1 MCEAAVVLLLK
12 RGESHA
18 WRFNPFAMTCKI
30 LITSRFVRHY
40 ENFLRVGI
48 MTSLLKRNLFI
59 ERALDGTDDRVPIT
73 QPLLYAQAQASPEQQ
88 PRQN

>member
-1 MCEAAVVLLLK
+1 M
-12 RGESHA
+12 
-18 WRFNPFAMTCKI
+18 
-30 LITSRFVRHY
+30 RHY

-48 MTSLLKRNLFI
+48 MTSLLKQNLFI